1 MRKPENALTWAR
13 QRYTNQKSRWLD
25 GAGDWPLSLSL
36 ERPNEQAA
44 LRAPGEVRAWSQAW
58 AQWSPP
64 SAEVIVSTETVKW
77 SKLGPQTLPN
87 RISFASPGAVA
98 QSIGEA
104 SSWDRATS
112 RRAAL
117 VSHWP
122 AMAESGLGTHFE
134 MLSTWQDE
142 DFLRLVSLLKWFDA
156 NPRSGLYLR
165 QIPVHGIDTK
175 WIDLRRRGLVSDLL
189 RRLRG
194 QAPVSDGDTT
204 SPSELDFYDKC
215 GLLRPPSLFR
225 VLLLSPELRRAV
237 GNLRD
242 LQAPLEQVRRL
253 NLTPSR
259 ALVIENLETAYCLPD
274 FPGTIAFVGLGNAV
288 SLASTM
294 PWMKNVPVIYWG
306 DIDTHGFTILAR
318 ARKVFGSV
326 TSTLMD
332 EPTLKAFLDRSIL
345 EPVQSF
351 SADVAYLSE
360 GEAAVY
366 RGLLDGTWGRSLRL
380 EQERMDWAYCEQ
392 RLNEFLN

>member
-1 MRKPENALTWAR
+1 MRKPEHALTWAR
-13 QRYTNQKSRWLD
+13 QRYTNQKRRWLD

-36 ERPNEQAA
+36 ERPSEQAT
-44 LRAPGEVRAWSQAW
+44 LQAPGEVRAWCQAW
-58 AQWSPP
+58 ARWTPP
-64 SAEVIVSTETVKW
+64 SAEVTVSTETVKW
-77 SKLGPQTLPN
+77 SRLGTQTLPS
-87 RISFASPGAVA
+87 RISFASPAAVA
-98 QSIGEA
+98 ESIGEA
-104 SSWDRATS
+104 SSWGRATS
-112 RRAAL
+112 RRAEL

-122 AMAESGLGTHFE
+122 AIAGSGMGTHFE
-134 MLSTWQDE
+134 MLATWHDD
-142 DFLRLVSLLKWFDA
+142 DFLRLVSLLKWFDT

-175 WIDLRRRGLVSDLL
+175 WIDLQRRGVVSDML

-194 QAPVSDGDTT
+194 QVPVPEDDTP
-204 SPSELDFYDKC
+204 PSELDFYDRC
-215 GLLRPPSLFR
+215 GLLRPPSPLR

-242 LQAPLEQVRRL
+242 FQAPLEQVRSL
-253 NLTPSR
+253 DLAPSR
-259 ALVIENLETAYCLPD
+259 ALVVENLETAYCLPD
-274 FPGTIAFVGLGNAV
+274 FPGTAAFVGLGNAV

-294 PWMKNVPVIYWG
+294 PWMKDVPIIYWG

-318 ARKVFGSV
+318 ARKVFDNV

-332 EPTLKAFLDRSIL
+332 ETTLKAFLDRSTL

-351 SADVAYLSE
+351 SADVAHLSE